1 MELIGELVIEF
12 LIIQGKELY
21 MINVLTLVENAIE
34 V

>member
-12 LIIQGKELY
+12 LIIQGKVLY
-21 MINVLTLVENAIE
+21 LINVLTLVESAIE